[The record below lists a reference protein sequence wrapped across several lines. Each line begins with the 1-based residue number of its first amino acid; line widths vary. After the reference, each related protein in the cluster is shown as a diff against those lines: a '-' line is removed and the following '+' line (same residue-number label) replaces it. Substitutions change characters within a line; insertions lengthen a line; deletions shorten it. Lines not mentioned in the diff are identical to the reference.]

1 MFDNELRNEKQIFNS
16 LASKVNRLISQYDA
30 ELSKLKKRFETING
44 SAEKEIN
51 KELMQ
56 LKSDLDRVCNDL
68 QKDIDNALKDKK
80 RSISEQEN
88 DALQRISAYRIQ
100 CQKEYERQSLS
111 MIIFKGDL

>member
-56 LKSDLDRVCNDL
+56 LKSDLDRVCNRMML
-68 QKDIDNALKDKK
+68 YVKK
-80 RSISEQEN
+80 KIKM
-88 DALQRISAYRIQ
+88 Y
-100 CQKEYERQSLS
+100 QSLTTV
-111 MIIFKGDL
+111 IFTITILCAKKV